1 MSFLNPSILWGLLA
15 VAIPIIIH
23 LLNRR
28 RHRTVKW
35 AAMSFLLKATR
46 ESRGKKKLKHLLIL
60 SARALAVAAII
71 FAVAQPLIGGLL
83 GWGGSKLDTVV
94 LVLDR
99 SLSMETETGTEGR
112 SKREQ
117 AIQQVM
123 QTLNEMGKPNLILV
137 DSASGKLTEV
147 NPIETLN
154 QLSLT
159 AATDTK
165 SNIPDLLEKASNYI
179 QNNPT
184 GQTELW
190 VASDLQSNDW
200 QPNSS
205 RWDSIRSGLENLPQ
219 KPKLRIL
226 ALTESQ
232 QDNVSIKIKTIKRRD
247 NLLILDF
254 EITRTDDSSETLI
267 DVAFNLNG
275 KNTISKEY
283 SVGGQSITLQEEI
296 VLPPNMINGHGYL
309 TLSPDGNNRD
319 NTAFF
324 AYGEATPAHT
334 VIVSEGGESI
344 PYLEKSS
351 ALPDFDYQS
360 SELIA
365 PYQLSASILS
375 KCSLVIWKAK
385 LPEPEKSK
393 ILNRF
398 IEEGG
403 SAIFFPSEE
412 ESDNQF
418 LGIGWGEI
426 QLAPRGQ
433 YFIISDWNENDGPQ
447 RNYSNGE
454 PIPME
459 SLRTIKRR
467 AIRGEISPLA
477 DWDDNSTMIGRVIHG
492 KGTAI
497 FLGTLPELRWS
508 DLEIGTISVP
518 VIQNLLNLGNKK
530 FGSAFF
536 SETGRHTPLADQE
549 SEMIVVT
556 DNSKVNAAF
565 DNSAIKSTPLYLAGV
580 KRIKQRVVAT
590 NRPAEED
597 SWSQIDDPELA
608 EMLKGTNYSLFE
620 NTGNEDASLTQQIW
634 QAFLIA
640 ALVFLIIEALLCL
653 NKKAVKL
660 TSQKTT
666 ASKA

>member
-1 MSFLNPSILWGLLA
+1 MSFLNQSILWTLFA
-15 VAIPIIIH
+15 AAIPVIIH

-35 AAMSFLLKATR
+35 AAMSFILKATR

-60 SARALAVAAII
+60 TARTLAIAAII

-99 SLSMETETGTEGR
+99 SLSMETETGTEGL

-117 AIQQVM
+117 AIKQVM
-123 QTLNEMGKPNLILV
+123 QTLNEMGKPTLILV
-137 DSASGKLTEV
+137 DSASGTLTEV
-147 NPIETLN
+147 NPIDTLN

-159 AATDTK
+159 AATDTR

-184 GQTELW
+184 GQTEVW

-200 QPNSS
+200 QPSSS

-232 QDNVSIKIKTIKRRD
+232 KDNMSVKINTIKRRD

-254 EITRTDDSSETLI
+254 EITRNNDTREALVN
-267 DVAFNLNG
+267 VAFNLNG
-275 KNTISKEY
+275 KNTINKKY
-283 SVGGQSITLQEEI
+283 SVGGQSISLQEEI
-296 VLPPNMINGHGYL
+296 ELPQDVINGHGYL

-334 VIVSEGGESI
+334 IIVSEDGESI
-344 PYLEKSS
+344 KYLERSA
-351 ALPDFDYQS
+351 ALPGFDYQS
-360 SELIA
+360 SEIIA
-365 PYQLSASILS
+365 PYQISTSILS
-375 KCSLVIWKAK
+375 KCSLVIWKAE

-398 IEEGG
+398 IEAGG
-403 SAIFFPSEE
+403 SAIFFPSED
-412 ESDNQF
+412 ESANQF
-418 LGIGWGEI
+418 LGISWGEV
-426 QLAPRGQ
+426 QSAPRGQ
-433 YFIISDWNENDGPQ
+433 YFIISNWNQNDGPQ

-454 PIPME
+454 SVPME

-467 AIRGEISPLA
+467 AIRGDISPLA
-477 DWDDNSTMIGRVIHG
+477 DWDDSSTMLGRVIHG

-518 VIQNLLNLGNKK
+518 IIQNLLNLGNKR

-536 SETGRHTPLADQE
+536 SETGRHTPLARQE

-565 DNSAIKSTPLYLAGV
+565 DNSPIKSTPLYLAGV
-580 KRIKQRVVAT
+580 KRVKERVVAT

-597 SWSQIDDPELA
+597 NWSQIDDPELA
-608 EMLKGTNYSLFE
+608 EILKGTNYSLFE
-620 NTGNEDASLTQQIW
+620 NTGNEDSSLTQQIW

-653 NKKAVKL
+653 NKKSMPLSSK
-660 TSQKTT
+660 KTT
-666 ASKA
+666 TLKA

>member
-1 MSFLNPSILWGLLA
+1 MSFLNQAILWGLFA
-15 VAIPIIIH
+15 AAIPVIIH

-35 AAMSFLLKATR
+35 AAMSFILKATR
-46 ESRGKKKLKHLLIL
+46 ESRGKKKLKHFLIL
-60 SARALAVAAII
+60 TARTLALAAII

-99 SLSMETETGTEGR
+99 SLSMETETGTEGL

-117 AIQQVM
+117 AIKQVM
-123 QTLNEMGKPNLILV
+123 QTLNEMGKPKLILV
-137 DSASGKLTEV
+137 DSASGTLSEV
-147 NPIETLN
+147 NPIDTLN
-154 QLSLT
+154 QLSIT

-179 QNNPT
+179 QNNQS
-184 GQTELW
+184 GQTEVW
-190 VASDLQSNDW
+190 VASDLQSSDW

-205 RWDSIRSGLENLPQ
+205 RWNSIRSGLENLPQ
-219 KPKLRIL
+219 KPTLRIL

-232 QDNVSIKIKTIKRRD
+232 KDNASIKIKNIKRRD

-254 EITRTDDSSETLI
+254 EITRNNAAGEALI
-267 DVAFNLNG
+267 DVSFNLNG
-275 KNTISKEY
+275 KSNINKKY
-283 SVGGQSITLQEEI
+283 SIDGQSINLQEEI
-296 VLPPNMINGHGYL
+296 ELPQNVINGHGYL

-334 VIVSEGGESI
+334 IIVSEGGESI
-344 PYLEKSS
+344 QYLEKSA
-351 ALPDFDYQS
+351 ALPGFDHQS
-360 SELIA
+360 SEIIA
-365 PYQLSASILS
+365 PHQLSASILS
-375 KCSLVIWKAK
+375 KCSLVIWKAT
-385 LPEPEKSK
+385 LPKPEKSE

-398 IEEGG
+398 VEEGG

-418 LGIGWGEI
+418 LGISWGEI
-426 QLAPRGQ
+426 QTSPSGQ
-433 YFIISDWNENDGPQ
+433 YFIISDWNQNDGPQ

-454 PIPME
+454 PVPMD

-467 AIRGEISPLA
+467 AIRGDISSLA
-477 DWDDNSTMIGRVIHG
+477 DWDDSSTMLGRVIHG

-497 FLGTLPELRWS
+497 FLGTLPKLTWS

-518 VIQNLLNLGNKK
+518 VIQNLLNLGNKR

-536 SETGRHTPLADQE
+536 SETGRHTPLAKQE
-549 SEMIVVT
+549 SDIILVT

-565 DNSAIKSTPLYLAGV
+565 DNSAIKSAPLFLAGV
-580 KRIKQRVVAT
+580 KRIKERVIAT
-590 NRPAEED
+590 NRPEEED
-597 SWSQIDDPELA
+597 NWGRIDDPDLSEIFK
-608 EMLKGTNYSLFE
+608 ETNYSLFE
-620 NTGNEDASLTQQIW
+620 NAGNEDTSITQQIW
-634 QAFLIA
+634 QAFLVASLI
-640 ALVFLIIEALLCL
+640 FLIIEALLCL
-653 NKKAVKL
+653 NKKSVTL
-660 TSQKTT
+660 P
-666 ASKA
+666 SKKPTDSIA